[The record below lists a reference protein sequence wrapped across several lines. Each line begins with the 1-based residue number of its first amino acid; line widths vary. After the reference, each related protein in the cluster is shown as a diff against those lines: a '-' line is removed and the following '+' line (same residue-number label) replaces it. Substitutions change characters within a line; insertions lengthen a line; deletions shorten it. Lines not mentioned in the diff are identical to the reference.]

1 MSARA
6 PARRLPLRGADLVLI
21 AMQRLWREER
31 LSNNTS
37 LVVECDRPIQAGRV
51 RDAFARFLDVCPWP
65 AARLRRPFPW
75 GKLHWAA
82 RERAELVVPPVRET
96 RLTSR
101 AALQTLVEAELAATI
116 DPRREPPLRAT
127 VLELGGGADTPS
139 QAALVLT
146 WFHPL
151 MDPRGAENL
160 VGHLAHLDHRSEGT
174 PWAGRPPAFV
184 SSRERRPLQERGRLA
199 RRSVD
204 HMRGL
209 MAGAPVSAG
218 TGLSKPGP
226 PRFRQATFVAAPG
239 AERRDV
245 WSRLALVGSAMAEL
259 WRGRGLPDVPFL
271 VPVSVDLRGK
281 GDREPTF
288 GNALAFHFARFK
300 PSDTA
305 DPIACERALRRQFVD
320 AMRDDLIEANAVAME
335 FLHYRPTWM
344 MLRDLPGTA
353 SGETFSFNCADVGEF
368 PPAVGTVFGSQ
379 VVNAWH
385 VPAVLPRPGIGVF
398 FNGCAGRWN
407 LVVSF
412 IEGVV
417 SEEEVARVIEV
428 VARGVGWTRAV

>member
-1 MSARA
+1 MIARA

-21 AMQRLWREER
+21 AMHRLWGGER
-31 LSNNTS
+31 LSNNTT
-37 LVVECDRPIQAGRV
+37 LVVECARPIQADRL

-82 RERAELVVPPVRET
+82 GERAALVAPPVGET
-96 RLTSR
+96 RLPSR
-101 AALQTLVEAELAATI
+101 AALQTLVEAELAAVI

-127 VLELGGGADTPS
+127 VVELGGGAGTPA
-139 QAALVLT
+139 QAALVMT

-151 MDPRGAENL
+151 MDPRGGENL
-160 VGHLAHLDHRSEGT
+160 IGHLAHLDQRCEGA
-174 PWAGRPPAFV
+174 PWDGRPPAFV
-184 SSRERRPLQERGRLA
+184 SPRERRPLQERGRLA

-204 HMRGL
+204 HMRTL
-209 MAGAPVSAG
+209 MSGSPVSAG
-218 TGLSKPGP
+218 TGLARVGP
-226 PRFRQATFVAAPG
+226 PRFRQATFVPSG
-239 AERRDV
+239 PDRRDL
-245 WSRLALVGSAMAEL
+245 WSRLTAVGCAMAEL
-259 WRGRGLPDVPFL
+259 WRRRGLADVPFL
-271 VPVSVDLRGK
+271 VPVSIDLRAK
-281 GDREPTF
+281 GEREPTF

-300 PSDTA
+300 PSDTT
-305 DPIACERALRRQFVD
+305 DPAGCERALRRQFVD

-353 SGETFSFNCADVGEF
+353 SRETFSFNCADVGEF
-368 PPAVGTVFGSQ
+368 PPAVGSIFGSQ

-398 FNGCAGRWN
+398 FNRCAGRWN

-417 SEEEVARVIEV
+417 SEDEVARVIEI
-428 VARGVGWTRAV
+428 VARGMGWTRAI